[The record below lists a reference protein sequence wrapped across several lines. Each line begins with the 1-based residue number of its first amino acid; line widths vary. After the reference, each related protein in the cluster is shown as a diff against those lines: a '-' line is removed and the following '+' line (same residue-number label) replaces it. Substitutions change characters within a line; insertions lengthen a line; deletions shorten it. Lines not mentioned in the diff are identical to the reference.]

1 MQLLKNVISYWP
13 NFFREARLL
22 WKYRIAV
29 KEIQKELEETGLRI
43 DWLGRVYTVIN
54 IKEEFRNQ
62 PDLVQQ
68 SLVFQ
73 ELKPAND
80 ILMRY
85 GLSDYAFP
93 EIRKVEDSFSFLI
106 ILYPETDYF
115 NFWRW
120 LWNTLFLGILITSI
134 VLLWPTIVH
143 LTSLL
148 WDIQ

>member
-68 SLVFQ
+68 SIVFQ
-73 ELKPAND
+73 ELKPTND
-80 ILMRY
+80 ILVKY
-85 GLSDYAFP
+85 GLSDYAYP
-93 EIRKVEDSFSFLI
+93 EIQKIDDSFSFLI

-120 LWNTLFLGILITSI
+120 LWNSLFLGIVIYLIKWI
-134 VLLWPTIVH
+134 YPIAH
-143 LTSLL
+143 SL
-148 WDIQ
+148 ISSQ

>member
-22 WKYRIAV
+22 WKYRVAV
-29 KEIQKELEETGLRI
+29 KEIQEELEKTGLRI
-43 DWLGRVYTVIN
+43 DWLGRIYTVIN

-68 SLVFQ
+68 SVVFK

-85 GLSDYAFP
+85 GLSDYAYP
-93 EIRKVEDSFSFLI
+93 EIVKVEDSFSFLV

-120 LWNTLFLGILITSI
+120 LWNTIFLGIVITLLTWLYPIIANLISQTN
-134 VLLWPTIVH
+134 T
-143 LTSLL
+143 
-148 WDIQ
+148 Q

>member
-1 MQLLKNVISYWP
+1 MQLLKNVITYWP

-22 WKYRIAV
+22 WKYRVSV
-29 KEIQKELEETGLRI
+29 KEIQEELEKTGLRI

-80 ILMRY
+80 ILMKY
-85 GLSDYAFP
+85 GLSDYAYP
-93 EIRKVEDSFSFLI
+93 EIQKVENSFSFLI

-120 LWNTLFLGILITSI
+120 LWNTLFLGIVITVITYLIPI
-134 VLLWPTIVH
+134 IKNLIDLI
-143 LTSLL
+143 
-148 WDIQ
+148 